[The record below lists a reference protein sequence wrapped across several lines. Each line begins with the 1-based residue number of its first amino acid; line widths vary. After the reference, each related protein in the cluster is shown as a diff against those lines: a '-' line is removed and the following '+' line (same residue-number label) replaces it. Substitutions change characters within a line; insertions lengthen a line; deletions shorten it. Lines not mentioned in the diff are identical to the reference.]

1 MDAKKEAADK
11 LISVLMRM
19 GYPREF
25 GTLIVQELHSEKMMN
40 RMTSYLL
47 KAKPDRPEDIV
58 DEMLAIKSETE
69 QWIRK
74 KKAEHTNRKI
84 NEYLNRPDE

>member
-1 MDAKKEAADK
+1 MDEKQEAAEK
-11 LISVLMRM
+11 LTGVLMRM

-25 GTLIVQELHSEKMMN
+25 GTVIAQELNSEKMIS

-47 KAKPDRPEDIV
+47 KAKPNRPEDIV

-74 KKAEHTNRKI
+74 KKAEYTNRKI
-84 NEYLNRPDE
+84 NEYLNRRDD

>member
-25 GTLIVQELHSEKMMN
+25 GALITQELHSEKMIN
-40 RMTSYLL
+40 TVFFCFI
-47 KAKPDRPEDIV
+47 P
-58 DEMLAIKSETE
+58 LA
-69 QWIRK
+69 
-74 KKAEHTNRKI
+74 AA
-84 NEYLNRPDE
+84 

>member
-25 GTLIVQELHSEKMMN
+25 GALITQELHSEKMIN

-47 KAKPDRPEDIV
+47 KAKPGRPEEIV
-58 DEMLAIKSETE
+58 DEMLAIKSDTE

-74 KKAEHTNRKI
+74 KKAEYTNRKI

>member
-25 GTLIVQELHSEKMMN
+25 GTVIAQELHSEKMIN
-40 RMTSYLL
+40 RMTSYLI
-47 KAKPDRPEDIV
+47 KAKPDRPEEIV
-58 DEMLAIKSETE
+58 DEMLAIKSDVE

>member
-25 GTLIVQELHSEKMMN
+25 GALITQELHSEKMIN

-47 KAKPDRPEDIV
+47 KAKPDRPEEIV
-58 DEMLAIKSETE
+58 DEMLAIKSDTE

-74 KKAEHTNRKI
+74 KKAEYTNRKI